1 MPFTGKTGWGAFS
14 SHVPEVRCCG
24 KSHHISWSPPDHRKL
39 VCVFKRTVC
48 AFAQGGNIVVM
59 FAPHVGVDKA
69 GVVGKC
75 DRAGQATSSTSCGAS
90 IGAAPHNN
98 QHNKLYVYKYVT
110 YYGGWEF
117 SERCNHA
124 RAAQAL
130 TAHSRHAATT
140 RTCSGGQWGTF
151 QTDTSTTRWT
161 ALNICPLPGCRS
173 VDSCVLVAVVMV
185 HHC

>member
-1 MPFTGKTGWGAFS
+1 MF
-14 SHVPEVRCCG
+14 
-24 KSHHISWSPPDHRKL
+24 RKAHQTTVNSC
-39 VCVFKRTVC
+39 VCSNAQF

-130 TAHSRHAATT
+130 TAHSRHAGTT